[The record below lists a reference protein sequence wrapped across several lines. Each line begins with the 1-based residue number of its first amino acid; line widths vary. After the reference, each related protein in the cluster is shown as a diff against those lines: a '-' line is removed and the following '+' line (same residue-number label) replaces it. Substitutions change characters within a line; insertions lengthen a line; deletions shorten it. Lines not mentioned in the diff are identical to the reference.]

1 MKKRITDEVMENV
14 EILAKLELSA
24 QEREKAAE
32 EMEKML
38 QYVEKLQELDTEKVE
53 PMTYA
58 VSVENVFREDVVTNS
73 DRREEMLANAPAS
86 KDGQYQVPKTIGG

>member
-1 MKKRITDEVMENV
+1 MKKITDEVMENV
-14 EILAKLELSA
+14 EILAKLELSEK
-24 QEREKAAE
+24 EREKAAE

-38 QYVEKLQELDTEKVE
+38 QYVEKLQELNTDEVE
-53 PMTYA
+53 PMPYA
-58 VSVENVFREDVVTNS
+58 MSVENVFREDVVTNT